1 MPTAPGMYS
10 AVHSILP
17 MSSVRLLLASVRSLL
32 RRTFDARPWRPA
44 HARLLW
50 FQVARRKWSSE
61 ARLSDDEHLT
71 AAAAWLERAQDV
83 MTDGGVCGRYTLSR
97 GWTSSYP
104 ETTGYV
110 IPTFLALA
118 REFGEPRFNDR
129 AARCVA
135 FLLSLQLPEG
145 AFPAGEVRE
154 NTRRPSVF
162 NTAQVLSGLVAWHAF
177 AGDPL
182 ALAAAA
188 RAANWLVS
196 VQGTDGGWYRHVY
209 AGVAAT
215 YTAFASCCL
224 AEFGEQIGEPEYLA
238 AADRHL
244 TWSMRHC
251 DPATGWF
258 DLAGFTREEHA
269 ARRAM
274 THTIAYTLMG
284 VLRSSEVVGRSDG
297 IAAVGHAA
305 AAIVGRLERSRWLPG
320 MLDHRWRGRSSF
332 ACLTGNAQLALLW
345 FRLHQRHG
353 ASSGLVNAAVR
364 ALNLVKRGQLMFSD
378 DPNLRGGIPGSDPLW
393 GGYLTYALPNWA
405 AKFFIDAMLE
415 RRRSQAGFSTR
426 PDDAGEVPD
435 DVPES
440 VPISSVG
447 ARSPGARSGAHLE
460 RLLPGWPSRSE
471 GR

>member
-1 MPTAPGMYS
+1 
-10 AVHSILP
+10 
-17 MSSVRLLLASVRSLL
+17 
-32 RRTFDARPWRPA
+32 
-44 HARLLW
+44 
-50 FQVARRKWSSE
+50 
-61 ARLSDDEHLT
+61 
-71 AAAAWLERAQDV
+71 
-83 MTDGGVCGRYTLSR
+83 
-97 GWTSSYP
+97 
-104 ETTGYV
+104 
-110 IPTFLALA
+110 
-118 REFGEPRFNDR
+118 
-129 AARCVA
+129 
-135 FLLSLQLPEG
+135 
-145 AFPAGEVRE
+145 
-154 NTRRPSVF
+154 
-162 NTAQVLSGLVAWHAF
+162 
-177 AGDPL
+177 
-182 ALAAAA
+182 
-188 RAANWLVS
+188 NWLVS

-258 DLAGFTREEHA
+258 DLAGFTREDHA
-269 ARRAM
+269 AR
-274 THTIAYTLMG
+274 
-284 VLRSSEVVGRSDG
+284 
-297 IAAVGHAA
+297 
-305 AAIVGRLERSRWLPG
+305 
-320 MLDHRWRGRSSF
+320 
-332 ACLTGNAQLALLW
+332 
-345 FRLHQRHG
+345 
-353 ASSGLVNAAVR
+353 R
-364 ALNLVKRGQLMFSD
+364 ALNLVKRGQLMFPD

-435 DVPES
+435 DVPQS